1 MTSISLYYDAEDDW
15 LDVAF
20 GYPEELTRSVPLN
33 DQITVYT
40 NSTMSRICRL
50 TMAEYGRMI
59 LVNETEFTALRDEDP
74 YLVEDVLYLLQRPPA
89 NRLLLVTDTEALIA
103 RVLAPTIQELFAD

>member
-1 MTSISLYYDAEDDW
+1 MNSFSLYYDAEDDW
-15 LDVAF
+15 LDVTF

-40 NSTMSRICRL
+40 NSAMSRITRV

-59 LVNETEFTALRDEDP
+59 LVNETEFTVLRDEDP
-74 YLVEDVLYLLQRPPA
+74 YLIEDILYLLRRPPV
-89 NRLLLVTDTEALIA
+89 NKLLLVTDAEALIA
-103 RVLAPTIQELFAD
+103 RVLSPTIQELFSD